1 MVAGTLPPLWLANW
15 KARVMPS
22 PFPGMDP
29 YIEAGPW
36 SDFHAAAI
44 SEMRRVLN
52 RLLPEGYAAR
62 VEQRVYVDD
71 EPPISGARDV
81 APDAIIYETPA
92 SGNVTV
98 QSGTIATLSRT
109 VVWPMPVERRET
121 WLEVRDISHSHIVS
135 LIELLSP
142 SNKRRGSKGHRG
154 YIRKRRRVL
163 ESQTHFIEID
173 LLRGSGSVWPGPAK
187 PDGDYY
193 AAISR
198 ADQRPRVDLYSWFL
212 REPLPSI
219 AIPLKPKTSDVVLNL
234 QDVLNTVYDEGRY
247 GSTLYAT
254 PPNPSLSAS
263 DEAWVRPLLDRH
275 IASRVRN

>member
-1 MVAGTLPPLWLANW
+1 
-15 KARVMPS
+15 MPS

-29 YIEAGPW
+29 YIEAGSW
-36 SDFHAAAI
+36 SDFHAATI

-71 EPPISGARDV
+71 EPPISGVRDV
-81 APDAIIYETPA
+81 APDAIIYEAFSAGHTT
-92 SGNVTV
+92 TV
-98 QSGTIATLSRT
+98 EGQAATQSQT

-121 WLEVRDISHSHIVS
+121 WLEVRDAGHSHIVS

-142 SNKRRGSKGHRG
+142 SNKRRGSRGYRG

-187 PDGDYY
+187 PEADYY
-193 AAISR
+193 AAVSR
-198 ADQRPRVDLYSWFL
+198 ADLRPKVELYSWLL
-212 REPLPSI
+212 RESLPAI
-219 AIPLKPKTSDVVLNL
+219 AIPLKRGTPDVVLNL
-234 QDVLNTVYDEGRY
+234 QEVLNTVYDDGRY
-247 GSTLYAT
+247 ESTLYET
-254 PPNPSLSAS
+254 PLNPPLSDA

-275 IASRVRN
+275 LASRVRN